1 MKRGTAR
8 LGLVLLGV
16 SFIASGSA
24 ATADADVLC
33 LRKSGAVIVRKA
45 CRDRETVLDPGEVG
59 LVGPSGQPGLPG
71 AMGPDG
77 LLPFEVLDAR
87 GVAVGVVASVDG
99 LVLLE
104 HPALERPVL
113 FDVSPEGFADRSNDR
128 LYHELAGCTGAA
140 ALRASTAIAG
150 LVPTAVLMGPVAFY
164 ETGSFGSFTA
174 ASYEQE
180 CGTGEVPS
188 TPRGT
193 CCTDTG
199 FPLMLTDTFPAARV
213 GLSVLGFEAPFR
225 MVVR

>member
-1 MKRGTAR
+1 MKGGTGR

-16 SFIASGSA
+16 SCIAAGSA

-33 LRKSGAVIVRKA
+33 LRKSGAVIVRTA
-45 CRDRETVLDPGEVG
+45 CRDRETVLAPGEVG
-59 LVGPSGQPGLPG
+59 LVGPSGQPGSTG
-71 AMGPDG
+71 TTGPDG
-77 LLPFEVLDAR
+77 LVPFEVLDAR
-87 GVAVGVVASVDG
+87 GVAVGVVASVTNQ

-113 FDVSPEGFADRSNDR
+113 FDVSPQGFDDRSNDR

-140 ALRASTAIAG
+140 ALRASSAIAG

-174 ASYEQE
+174 ASFEQE
-180 CGTGEVPS
+180 CDPGEVPS

-193 CCTDTG
+193 CCTN
-199 FPLMLTDTFPAARV
+199 FPMTLTDTFPAARV
-213 GLSVLGFEAPFR
+213 GLSALGFEPPFR
-225 MVVR
+225 MVLR